1 MTHVLKEFDHLNTT
15 DQVDFLSLL
24 KYIQEGDYA
33 SVAKIGGVSSVQIIL
48 ETCEPYILEKLP
60 LLMVDEMIDTLLAFS
75 HPHVAKRF
83 SVVSKMERVLINTP
97 LDFEQASHLLFEC
110 SS

>member
-1 MTHVLKEFDHLNTT
+1 
-15 DQVDFLSLL
+15 
-24 KYIQEGDYA
+24 
-33 SVAKIGGVSSVQIIL
+33 
-48 ETCEPYILEKLP
+48 
-60 LLMVDEMIDTLLAFS
+60 MVDEMIDTLLAFS